1 LSRLYRI
8 EGPDAIARRRAQLG
22 SAGVIEA
29 WMDLY
34 EPRHFWLGEES
45 KRLLDSVEGP
55 VPVVLALPA
64 DAVPVYYGPQLGDLE
79 SLPPE
84 GSLRARLLSAHG
96 IAVAW
101 ITLDRFGQRTSYQPQ
116 APTDPVFHL
125 RRRGGG
131 AGHVWRLFQTK
142 KEAVAYAGEFF
153 GRDSEAVE
161 WAHGLPV
168 DDFASLL
175 QRHATR

>member
-1 LSRLYRI
+1 MSCLYRI
-8 EGPDAIARRRAQLG
+8 EGADEIARRRTRLG
-22 SAGVIEA
+22 SRGTVEA

-34 EPRHFWLGEES
+34 EPGHFWLGEES
-45 KRLLDSVEGP
+45 KTLLDSVESP
-55 VPVVLALPA
+55 VPVELALPA
-64 DAVPVYYGPQLGDLE
+64 DAVAVYYGPRLCDLD

-84 GSLRARLLSAHG
+84 DSLRSRVLSAHG

-101 ITLDRFGQRTSYQPQ
+101 ITLDRAGERSSYEPP

-131 AGHVWRLFQTK
+131 AGHVWRLFHTK
-142 KEAVAYAGEFF
+142 KEAVVYTGEFF

-161 WAHGLPV
+161 WAEALGV
-168 DDFASLL
+168 EDFPGLL
-175 QRHATR
+175 QRHRAR